1 MHFLERPGD
10 RDHAQGHG
18 NILKLIRK
26 FAELTGGFG
35 EGIQLEPLQVRRGGD
50 HGLGNDD
57 LPHNSGQLI
66 QLAQIDADETFA
78 VVSAGIGR
86 GLRRGGGRSGLSIG
100 GGFLLRGLRGR
111 GLLLGGERLRGRG
124 RNGAGLRA
132 VKGLIGPDRA
142 RARDCMDG
150 IFTVLCIPEVHHEA
164 GVDDLARGAGIC
176 GDVGGRKVKIPL
188 PADITDR
195 IDQHKGTGIFHAAAL
210 IKKDLKRIGEI
221 RIFCRLILGD
231 RPRLPWG
238 RGLGSTGVL
247 NLLDQGINFL
257 QQAVDIFSKG
267 LPIFDMIDLLT
278 EEVDGLEKQLEQL
291 RAVGLWD
298 DVHGL
303 VPNDGKQVL
312 SAVGDRHDGA
322 ILHHGRGAFD
332 GVHNTEDSI
341 DILLREGVLFL

>member
-1 MHFLERPGD
+1 MHRGNQDILSADPGRP
-10 RDHAQGHG
+10 
-18 NILKLIRK
+18 
-26 FAELTGGFG
+26 
-35 EGIQLEPLQVRRGGD
+35 
-50 HGLGNDD
+50 
-57 LPHNSGQLI
+57 
-66 QLAQIDADETFA
+66 
-78 VVSAGIGR
+78 
-86 GLRRGGGRSGLSIG
+86 
-100 GGFLLRGLRGR
+100 
-111 GLLLGGERLRGRG
+111 
-124 RNGAGLRA
+124 
-132 VKGLIGPDRA
+132 
-142 RARDCMDG
+142 
-150 IFTVLCIPEVHHEA
+150 
-164 GVDDLARGAGIC
+164 
-176 GDVGGRKVKIPL
+176 
-188 PADITDR
+188 
-195 IDQHKGTGIFHAAAL
+195 
-210 IKKDLKRIGEI
+210 
-221 RIFCRLILGD
+221 
-231 RPRLPWG
+231 PRLPWG